1 MTALACAGFLF
12 VIDQY
17 QAPNLPPEGIE
28 GTAYFKISS
37 LSLNSTSFG
46 KRWIYKGVIE
56 LFSNSNNLKIKNVA
70 CTITIPL
77 EKDAQ
82 RPPANRAYL
91 IVGTLKKNS
100 SNHYYLK
107 ADRSK
112 AWFPVKN
119 SWSLSELR
127 FHAKKFLKKHLHQR
141 IKTKDAADF
150 LTGILIG
157 EFENKLMSFEFTRFG
172 LQHIMAISGFH
183 FAILALILNT
193 FLRLIFNRKT
203 ATLILIMLL
212 TSYYLFLGSSA
223 SIERAWIGAMVFL
236 SADLLRRQ
244 SDSLNTLGIA
254 LILLLVFEPLAS
266 QSIGFRFSFLVTA
279 GILFFFSI
287 TDFFLS
293 KFFIKRSFADTLLMS
308 PLDQHAYIILTYF
321 RQALA
326 LTIAVNLVALPMSLC
341 TFEKFQL
348 LSLVYN
354 LFFPFMVSFSMF
366 LLIIGLTLGLLI
378 SPLGNLFHTF
388 NNTFTKFVLDFT
400 SNLPQSFDLVIYSD
414 RLSTSFL
421 TSYLSLL
428 FVLGI
433 LLKEWLKNQ
442 QEESQDFTFL

>member
-1 MTALACAGFLF
+1 
-12 VIDQY
+12 
-17 QAPNLPPEGIE
+17 
-28 GTAYFKISS
+28 
-37 LSLNSTSFG
+37 
-46 KRWIYKGVIE
+46 
-56 LFSNSNNLKIKNVA
+56 
-70 CTITIPL
+70 
-77 EKDAQ
+77 
-82 RPPANRAYL
+82 
-91 IVGTLKKNS
+91 
-100 SNHYYLK
+100 
-107 ADRSK
+107 
-112 AWFPVKN
+112 
-119 SWSLSELR
+119 
-127 FHAKKFLKKHLHQR
+127 
-141 IKTKDAADF
+141 
-150 LTGILIG
+150 
-157 EFENKLMSFEFTRFG
+157 
-172 LQHIMAISGFH
+172 
-183 FAILALILNT
+183 
-193 FLRLIFNRKT
+193 
-203 ATLILIMLL
+203 
-212 TSYYLFLGSSA
+212 
-223 SIERAWIGAMVFL
+223 
-236 SADLLRRQ
+236 
-244 SDSLNTLGIA
+244 
-254 LILLLVFEPLAS
+254 
-266 QSIGFRFSFLVTA
+266 
-279 GILFFFSI
+279 
-287 TDFFLS
+287 
-293 KFFIKRSFADTLLMS
+293 MS